1 MKIIR
6 VFLKA
11 AFYPSLLSLVMF
23 LMAVAIFITSLM
35 QVSVPFNSAQERT
48 LVLNTLQDKVAYALA
63 SMQIQESYEVYAL
76 LYERE
81 ESGFIQYAETA
92 NASID
97 QEFSN
102 LVAQGHIGSKFPYA
116 TDLTSKLQIFND
128 TRATHR
134 KTFNEVVSSIKS
146 GSADAALVMDQLEK
160 DNQTLNAQL
169 SDLIIS
175 VEQDRLAALQD
186 FPENLNR
193 GITFAVIGLA
203 FCLIL
208 ALLGYQVIATTVRPL
223 RSLRNMITAIGGDR
237 YRPEMQGALLKNRG
251 PAGNLAR
258 ALDQLARSEQERTA
272 GIKKETERLRQELY
286 ESHRRRLRVFHPANT
301 ETEKE

>member
-76 LYERE
+76 LYEYE
-81 ESGFIQYAETA
+81 ESGFIEYAETA
-92 NASID
+92 DASID
-97 QEFSN
+97 QEFAK
-102 LVAQGHIGSKFPYA
+102 LATQGHIGSKFPYA

-128 TRATHR
+128 TRAVHR

-160 DNQTLNAQL
+160 DNQTLNSQL

-208 ALLGYQVIATTVRPL
+208 ALLGYQVIAATVRPL
-223 RSLRNMITAIGGDR
+223 RGLRNMITAIGGDR

-251 PAGNLAR
+251 PVGNLAR
-258 ALDQLARSEQERTA
+258 ALDQLARSEQDRTA
-272 GIKKETERLRQELY
+272 GIKQETERLRQELY
-286 ESHRRRLRVFHPANT
+286 ESRRRRLKVFHPTNV
-301 ETEKE
+301 EKE

>member
-1 MKIIR
+1 MQ
-6 VFLKA
+6 
-11 AFYPSLLSLVMF
+11 LS
-23 LMAVAIFITSLM
+23 A
-35 QVSVPFNSAQERT
+35 PFNATQERT
-48 LVLNTLQDKVAYALA
+48 IVLNKLQDEVAYALS

-76 LYERE
+76 RYEYE
-81 ESGFIQYAETA
+81 ESGFIEYAETA

-97 QEFSN
+97 QEFAN
-102 LVAQGHIGSKFPYA
+102 LAAQGHIGSKFPYA
-116 TDLTSKLQIFND
+116 TDLTNKLQIFNNA
-128 TRATHR
+128 REEHR
-134 KTFNEVVSSIKS
+134 ETFNDVVSSLKS
-146 GSADAALVMDQLEK
+146 GSADAAQVLDQLEK

-208 ALLGYQVIATTVRPL
+208 ALLGYQVIVTTVRPL
-223 RSLRNMITAIGGDR
+223 RNLRNTITAIGGDR
-237 YRPEMQGALLKNRG
+237 YRPEMQGTLLKNRG
-251 PAGNLAR
+251 PAGKLAR

-272 GIKKETERLRQELY
+272 GIKQETERLRQELY